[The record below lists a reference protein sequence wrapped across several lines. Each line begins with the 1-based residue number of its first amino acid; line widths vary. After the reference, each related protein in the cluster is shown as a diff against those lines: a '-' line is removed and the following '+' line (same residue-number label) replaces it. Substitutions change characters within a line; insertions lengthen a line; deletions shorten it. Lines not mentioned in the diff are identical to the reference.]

1 MRTITQTIKIHF
13 KECYFKFF
21 FLFFNLPRF
30 TQKGKKWGK
39 KSQKENIRKKPKNK
53 KKRKEKKK
61 KPPPPPAARKEKEEE
76 GGDKDI

>member
-61 KPPPPPAARKEKEEE
+61 KTTTTTSSKKRE
-76 GGDKDI
+76 GGGRRR